1 MEDSIR
7 VLLVDQES
15 RVTPLVDGPEL
26 SVFEWTICDS
36 AEALPNPPERL
47 RFEVGVRV
55 LNEGEVDSFEDWLA
69 GLPSDLQ
76 ETSWLVVFDGEMESA
91 EGLLE
96 RLKVDD
102 CLLQLPKATELARVI
117 GRLSETHRL
126 YASNRELQETI
137 RIMDQCQ
144 SLAGSL
150 EFDQLYPEL
159 LEILLDVLG
168 RSEGVA
174 LFPREGPAKGMK
186 AVLRGFGG
194 VDTEGWVASLVASEE
209 IASSFESGVT
219 VQQGAGLQE
228 VLRKAGVF
236 VDSVLVMG
244 LGHSAGEVGF
254 LAVFDSD
261 LPFTDTEIRRAEVVF
276 RHARLALENATVY
289 RSAKEHA
296 FIDDLTGVYNVRYF
310 MDICEKE
317 LRRSSRYSVP
327 LSLLFLDL
335 DQFKRINE
343 ELGHVQGSRVLKR
356 LCEFLKQHI
365 RQVDTLARY
374 GGDEFAILLVGTG
387 HAEALAIAERIRV
400 AVKSDRAR
408 LVREASLDLTLSVGV
423 ATCPDHGEQRDAFIE
438 AADRAMFQAKASGR
452 NCVFSVNDLS

>member
-26 SVFEWTICDS
+26 SAFEWTVCNSLD
-36 AEALPNPPERL
+36 ALPDSSGRL
-47 RFEVGVRV
+47 QFEVGVRV
-55 LNEGEVDSFEDWLA
+55 LAEDEVDAFEDWLA
-69 GLPSDLQ
+69 GLPPDLK
-76 ETSWLVVFDGEMESA
+76 EASWLVVFSGEMESA

-96 RLKVDD
+96 RLEVDD
-102 CLLQLPKATELARVI
+102 CLFELPKAPVLARVI
-117 GRLSETHRL
+117 ERLSEKHRL
-126 YASNRELQETI
+126 YARNRELQETI

-159 LEILLDVLG
+159 LEMLLDVLG

-174 LFPREGPAKGMK
+174 LFPREGPAEGMK
-186 AVLRGFGG
+186 AALRGFGE
-194 VDTEGWVASLVASEE
+194 VDSEGWVASLVASEE
-209 IASSFESGVT
+209 IASSIESGVR
-219 VQQGAGLQE
+219 VQQGEGLHEALRNAG
-228 VLRKAGVF
+228 AS

-244 LGHSAGEVGF
+244 LGHSPEEVGF
-254 LAVFDSD
+254 VAVFGSD
-261 LPFTDTEIRRAEVVF
+261 LSFTDAEIRRAEVVF
-276 RHARLALENATVY
+276 RHARLALRNATVY

-310 MDICEKE
+310 MDVCEKE

-387 HAEALAIAERIRV
+387 HVEALAIAERIRV
-400 AVKSDRAR
+400 AVKSDRSQ
-408 LVREASLDLTLSVGV
+408 LVREASLDLTLSIGV
-423 ATCPDHGEQRDAFIE
+423 ATCPDHGLERDAFIE